1 MYSLT
6 FSSFFP
12 FIPSSFPFLF
22 SLVALVLA
30 NDTSPIGNV
39 FSLTVHL
46 TTDISSQSTS
56 ALLLTSSLL
65 ASPSPSTLD
74 LFSIFY
80 SHLHFLHLLFL
91 HLLFLHLLFNLI
103 IISPLAICYTVSI
116 NSYHC
121 IAIFSPNRYRPL
133 LLFPLSLPFF
143 APTFRH
149 FYSLHLFIHS
159 LFCVAFEREQLQSK
173 ERERAREGS
182 LLPSVHT
189 VCSKH
194 TFHTNTLYPNCFP
207 YSPQFC
213 KT

>member
-1 MYSLT
+1 MYSLS

-46 TTDISSQSTS
+46 RTDISSQSTS
-56 ALLLTSSLL
+56 ALLLTSSLF

-91 HLLFLHLLFNLI
+91 HLLFNLI
-103 IISPLAICYTVSI
+103 IISPLAIATRCLLIPTTASPFFHPIVIVLY
-116 NSYHC
+116 Y
-121 IAIFSPNRYRPL
+121 FSLSPSL
-133 LLFPLSLPFF
+133 SSLPPTAISIHFTFLFTAFF
-143 APTFRH
+143 VWLLNENNCRVKRA
-149 FYSLHLFIHS
+149 S
-159 LFCVAFEREQLQSK
+159 
-173 ERERAREGS
+173 ERERGAFC
-182 LLPSVHT
+182 LQFIHCVLNILFILIP
-189 VCSKH
+189 C
-194 TFHTNTLYPNCFP
+194 TLIVSHIRLNFVRP
-207 YSPQFC
+207 
-213 KT
+213 